1 MLQKVFIMNTSSKKK
16 ILHRAKYRGIK
27 ELDIVFERFVTRYGF
42 LMDDHEIYQLEEILN
57 LPDNFLL
64 DIILRK
70 EKVPANLDNNVM
82 KKRLHNSLFSSVY
95 WVWHSIT
102 IKDYIVNKLSETY
115 NYFNQS
121 KSIISDKH
129 TRKYESLN
137 NKEKF
142 ISRMN
147 VWGV

>member
-1 MLQKVFIMNTSSKKK
+1 MNTLLKRK

-82 KKRLHNSLFSSVY
+82 KKIFSACNEKFSS
-95 WVWHSIT
+95 
-102 IKDYIVNKLSETY
+102 K
-115 NYFNQS
+115 
-121 KSIISDKH
+121 
-129 TRKYESLN
+129 
-137 NKEKF
+137 
-142 ISRMN
+142 
-147 VWGV
+147 